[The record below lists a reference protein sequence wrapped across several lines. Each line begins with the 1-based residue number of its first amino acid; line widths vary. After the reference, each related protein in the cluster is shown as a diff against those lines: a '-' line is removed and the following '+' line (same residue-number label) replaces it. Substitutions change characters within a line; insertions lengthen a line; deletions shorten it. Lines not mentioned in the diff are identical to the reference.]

1 MMAVADGVSNSL
13 HSEAGAQAAINALKE
28 FWESFASP
36 YEGVEEIQAA
46 LATSFNYALAN
57 TGIDPDSA
65 QYIPGSLETTL
76 SAILISPGLH
86 LYGMYVGDGGVWLT
100 GPNRESKCLTK
111 SMRDEEGCVVPLSYG
126 PKAWHFFDEQ
136 LFPDTG
142 ILMMTDGVHDLA
154 LNDRERILP
163 KLIRAIVLP
172 PDKLERSLDSV
183 LNGTDDDITVSYLT
197 FRTHPQTYSQAET
210 SEVVVRP
217 WDQEE
222 QEKITINVKEHGKQK
237 LTRKTVFIAA
247 GCAALA
253 LIILGILV
261 FKPYL
266 SGTNG
271 AEELN
276 PAADTEINSDLN
288 VETEPETGLL

>member
-1 MMAVADGVSNSL
+1 M
-13 HSEAGAQAAINALKE
+13 
-28 FWESFASP
+28 
-36 YEGVEEIQAA
+36 
-46 LATSFNYALAN
+46 
-57 TGIDPDSA
+57 
-65 QYIPGSLETTL
+65 
-76 SAILISPGLH
+76 
-86 LYGMYVGDGGVWLT
+86 
-100 GPNRESKCLTK
+100 
-111 SMRDEEGCVVPLSYG
+111 
-126 PKAWHFFDEQ
+126 Q
-136 LFPDTG
+136 LLLFCS
-142 ILMMTDGVHDLA
+142 
-154 LNDRERILP
+154 ERILP